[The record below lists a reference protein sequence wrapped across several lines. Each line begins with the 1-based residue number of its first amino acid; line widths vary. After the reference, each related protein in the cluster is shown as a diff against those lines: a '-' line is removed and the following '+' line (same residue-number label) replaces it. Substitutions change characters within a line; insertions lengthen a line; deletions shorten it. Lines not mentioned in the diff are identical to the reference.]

1 MAKKQEIPAQRTSS
15 LKNITL
21 PRKSFFKSVLASI
34 IASPLCSF
42 LPGMG
47 SGQAAV
53 IGAEVMGDLNR
64 KEFLV
69 LLGSISTIV
78 TGLSFITL
86 YSIQKARTG
95 VAAAVGEIMSLTISD
110 LFVITGAIIISG
122 IIAFFVTI
130 YLAKIFSKIISKV
143 NYTLLSFDIILIL
156 SAITFIFS
164 GWLGLLVLIV
174 STILG
179 LLCIYSGVRRTHM
192 LGSLIIPAIMLYLL

>member
-1 MAKKQEIPAQRTSS
+1 
-15 LKNITL
+15 
-21 PRKSFFKSVLASI
+21 
-34 IASPLCSF
+34 
-42 LPGMG
+42 
-47 SGQAAV
+47 
-53 IGAEVMGDLNR
+53 
-64 KEFLV
+64 
-69 LLGSISTIV
+69 
-78 TGLSFITL
+78 
-86 YSIQKARTG
+86 
-95 VAAAVGEIMSLTISD
+95 
-110 LFVITGAIIISG
+110 VITGAIIISG